1 VRRSIP
7 SPPVTTVRRA
17 ARIAA
22 AAVLVA
28 LVSGILAY
36 AVLAPPP
43 LEASS
48 SGERYE
54 AFLQT
59 PLAESARRALV
70 HPTAAWP
77 VWGGTPGRTR
87 FVPSALQPPFE
98 LLYRV
103 RGRAMIELPPV
114 VAEGRLVFGTHAGA
128 LHAVRTEDGASLWRR
143 DMFGCIAS
151 SPAAGPGVVY
161 VGWAGPAPCRRA
173 KGMTGGIAAVES
185 ATGRVLWRF
194 RTGNVESSPLLV
206 RDRLFFAA
214 FRSRSSSTVFG
225 LRLHPRRVEWS
236 VDLPTK
242 VASSPALIGRTLFVA
257 AYDRRVYAFDAYTG
271 RRFWVSSAL
280 PEDRPR
286 RILLGLRSLVR
297 HASWT
302 EAGYYATPAV
312 AYGRVFV
319 GSIDGV
325 FSAFSARTGA
335 HRWSRHLG
343 GAVYGSAAV
352 WNGFVYVGSTNGKLF
367 ALDVRTGAV
376 RWVRDLGDRILGSPT
391 VTNGNVYASTL
402 DRQTVGLDART
413 GVLRWQFDDGQY
425 SPLVHDANRAYVVG
439 KGRIYAMVN
448 ASIPWI
454 PRDGSAGLDGRPPVG
469 SHGW

>member
-1 VRRSIP
+1 MRRSRS
-7 SPPVTTVRRA
+7 SPRGIFSSRA
-17 ARIAA
+17 TRIAA
-22 AAVLVA
+22 AVA
-28 LVSGILAY
+28 PFALAAGVVIY
-36 AVLAPPP
+36 AVVAPPP

-59 PLAESARRALV
+59 PLAESARRVLV
-70 HPTAAWP
+70 HPTAPWP
-77 VWGGTPGRTR
+77 VWGGTPARTR
-87 FVPSALQPPFE
+87 FVPSRLQPPFD
-98 LLYRV
+98 LVYRV

-114 VAEGRLVFGTHAGA
+114 LAEGRLVFGTHAGA
-128 LHAVRTEDGASLWRR
+128 LHAVRAEDGSPLWRR

-173 KGMTGGIAAVES
+173 KGATGGIAGVES
-185 ATGRVLWRF
+185 ATGRILWRF
-194 RTGNVESSPLLV
+194 RTGNVESSPLLAG
-206 RDRLFFAA
+206 DRLYFAA
-214 FRSRSSSTVFG
+214 FRSRSSSTVYG
-225 LRLHPRRVEWS
+225 LRLHPRRIEWQ

-257 AYDRRVYAFDAYTG
+257 AYDRRVYALDAYTG
-271 RRFWVSSAL
+271 RQYWVSSAL
-280 PEDRPR
+280 PEDRAR
-286 RILLGLRSLVR
+286 RVLLGLRSLVR

-312 AYGRVFV
+312 TYGRVFV

-335 HRWSRHLG
+335 HRWSRYLG

-352 WNGFVYVGSTNGKLF
+352 WNGFVYVGSSSGVF
-367 ALDVRTGAV
+367 YALDARTGAL
-376 RWVRDLGDRILGSPT
+376 RWVRDLGGPILGSAT
-391 VTNGNVYASTL
+391 VTNGTVYVSTL
-402 DRQTVGLDART
+402 ERQTVALDART

-425 SPLVHDANRAYVVG
+425 SPLVHDVERAYVVG

-454 PRDGSAGLDGRPPVG
+454 PRYGAAGVDGVAPVG